1 MKCLITG
8 VNGVVGKNLSKILA
22 EKNSFDIWGCGRA
35 SNNDEKY
42 FTLDLLDRVAV
53 LDFFSEN
60 NFDCVIHCA
69 ADISNDV
76 PFEMFS
82 NNLISTLNVVEASL
96 ASGVKKF
103 FNMSSVPVIGEILEL
118 PITEEHPTKPP
129 TAYHLS
135 KLQSEEFIEQFCK
148 SKIDF
153 INMRIPSPVGRNMP
167 LRSVFPIFLE
177 KIKNNETITLT
188 GHSTRKQNFLD
199 IRDLASFIYKASLV
213 DGVSG
218 VFNVASVKPYSNLE
232 LAEAIIS
239 RTGSKSKIINDMVG
253 NSLSLQ
259 SWDISTMKAKK
270 SFGFSAEYD
279 LYDTLDWVL
288 SNK

>member
-22 EKNSFDIWGCGRA
+22 EKNGFDIWGSGRTFK
-35 SNNDEKY
+35 NDEKY

-53 LDFFSEN
+53 LDFFSEH

-69 ADISNDV
+69 ANIDNDV

-96 ASGVKKF
+96 ASGVKKIF
-103 FNMSSVPVIGEILEL
+103 HTSGITVIGEILEI
-118 PITEEHPTKPP
+118 PITEEHPAKPISN
-129 TAYHLS
+129 YLLS
-135 KLQSEEFIEQFCK
+135 KLHSEQVIELACK
-148 SKIDF
+148 DRIDF
-153 INMRIPSPVGRNMP
+153 INMRIPSPVGRSMP
-167 LRSVFPIFLE
+167 LRSIFPIFLE

-188 GHSTRKQNFLD
+188 GDSTRKQNFLD

-213 DGVSG
+213 TGVSG
-218 VFNVASVKPYSNLE
+218 VFNVASEKPYSNLE

-239 RTGSKSKIINDMVG
+239 RTGSKSKIVNDMVLG
-253 NSLSLQ
+253 NSSLQ
-259 SWDISTMKAKK
+259 SWDISTMKAKEH
-270 SFGFSAEYD
+270 FGYAAQYNLNE
-279 LYDTLDWVL
+279 TIDWIL
-288 SNK
+288 